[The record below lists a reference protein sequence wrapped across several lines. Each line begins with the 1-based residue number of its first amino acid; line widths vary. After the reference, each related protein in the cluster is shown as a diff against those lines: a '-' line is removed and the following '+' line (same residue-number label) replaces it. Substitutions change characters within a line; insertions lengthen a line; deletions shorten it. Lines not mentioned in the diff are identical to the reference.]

1 MGAALVGV
9 NGVCVGVDTFVVAGG
24 PLHGDLDR
32 HGLFIVLGLD
42 RDDLIVNNLDLFRR
56 V

>member
-1 MGAALVGV
+1 MGTTLVGV

-32 HGLFIVLGLD
+32 HGFFFVLSLD
-42 RDDLIVNNLDLFRR
+42 RNDLIVNNLDLFRG